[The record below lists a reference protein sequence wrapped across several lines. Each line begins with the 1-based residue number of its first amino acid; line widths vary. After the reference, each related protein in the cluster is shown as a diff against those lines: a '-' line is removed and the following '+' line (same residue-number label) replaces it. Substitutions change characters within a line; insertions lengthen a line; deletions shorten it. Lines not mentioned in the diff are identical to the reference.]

1 MKQWETSTATDAN
14 ALTKKRVWFIF
25 RTDLTKMQHF
35 SAYTP
40 AGPADVSITQ
50 SITLDFGKA
59 TFRTEQKRTRSAE
72 HTATL
77 STLPSKSART

>member
-1 MKQWETSTATDAN
+1 
-14 ALTKKRVWFIF
+14 
-25 RTDLTKMQHF
+25 MQHL

-59 TFRTEQKRTRSAE
+59 TFMTLTRTGEDLLS
-72 HTATL
+72 TL
-77 STLPSKSART
+77 QGYTTLPSKSART